1 MRVPAA
7 WMLLLVLAGC
17 DALSPPVLAEVV
29 NVPPNG
35 CVGASKTICNSD
47 KIFVKKEWAAADC
60 KLLPIS
66 GVGFNHCS
74 ASKIYRYAYPGRG
87 TAEMQSYGALL
98 AGAQE
103 STSASYTKVLAGGV
117 AGVVP
122 IDEATLRANLQ
133 GGSDPG
139 RVVGRMDEDFAYVT
153 QQRMLTNG
161 KIISHTGDTFV
172 YSYDSG
178 VDHCKAFLTYG
189 PVVWPGYLRRW
200 AGGASVCNHA
210 GGEVDAD
217 EITRLQSELVFH

>member
-1 MRVPAA
+1 MRALSAGV
-7 WMLLLVLAGC
+7 LLLTLAGC
-17 DALSPPVLAEVV
+17 DVLSPPVPAEVV
-29 NVPPNG
+29 NVPSDA
-35 CVGASKTICNSD
+35 CVGATKLTCNNDKT
-47 KIFVKKEWAAADC
+47 FVKREWLTADC

-66 GVGFNHCS
+66 GVRFNHCS
-74 ASKIYRYAYPGRG
+74 ASKIYRYSFPGRG

-103 STSASYTKVLAGGV
+103 STTANYSKVLAGDV

-161 KIISHTGDTFV
+161 KVISHTGDTFV
-172 YSYDSG
+172 YAYDSG
-178 VDHCKAFLTYG
+178 IDHCKAFLSYG
-189 PVVWPGYLRRW
+189 PVVWPGNLRRW
-200 AGGASVCNHA
+200 AGSASICNHA
-210 GGEVDAD
+210 GREVDPD
-217 EITRLQSELVFH
+217 EIARLQSELVFH